1 MSTAMRSTTTWAKP
15 LRWGAAFVT
24 LFSLVLVSPPVL
36 GTVQDGVLPG
46 RELRSLDALDPSF
59 RPRAT
64 AVIEALSAQGWPVWI
79 AGTRRDE
86 RRQAVYKQ
94 LGFSKTRVS
103 KHLRGQAMDVH
114 LALPWVL
121 LPLHAQ
127 FYTALRDAAERQG
140 LCSGARW
147 LDTNKAPIWALWGL
161 GWDPGHVESC
171 SAGR

>member
-1 MSTAMRSTTTWAKP
+1 MRSRPIVAKP
-15 LRWGAAFVT
+15 LRWVAAFVT

-36 GTVQDGVLPG
+36 GTAQNWVLPG
-46 RELRSLDALDPSF
+46 RELRSLDVLDASF
-59 RPRAT
+59 RPRAST
-64 AVIEALSAQGWPVWI
+64 VIEELTAQGWPVWI

-86 RRQAVYKQ
+86 RRQAIYKL
-94 LGFSKTRVS
+94 LGYSKTSVS
-103 KHLRGQAMDVH
+103 KHLQGQAMDVH

-127 FYTALRDAAERQG
+127 FYTALRAAAERNG

-147 LDTNKAPIWALWGL
+147 LDKSKAPIWGLWGL

>member
-1 MSTAMRSTTTWAKP
+1 MSTEMPSRPPVAKP
-15 LRWGAAFVT
+15 LRWAALVVV
-24 LFSLVLVSPPVL
+24 LLSLVLISPPVL
-36 GTVQDGVLPG
+36 GTAQNWVLPG

-59 RPRAT
+59 RPPAT
-64 AVIEALSAQGWPVWI
+64 AVIEELTDQGWPVWI

-86 RRQAVYKQ
+86 RRQAIYKL
-94 LGFSKTRVS
+94 LGYSKTSVS

-127 FYTALRDAAERQG
+127 FYTALRDAAERHG

-147 LDTNKAPIWALWGL
+147 LDANKAPIGARWGL

-171 SAGR
+171 SASR

>member
-1 MSTAMRSTTTWAKP
+1 MSTAMRSKP
-15 LRWGAAFVT
+15 IVVKPVRWIASAVT

-46 RELRSLDALDPSF
+46 RELRSLYALDPSF

-64 AVIEALSAQGWPVWI
+64 AVIEELSAQGWPVWI

-127 FYTALRDAAERQG
+127 FYTALRDAAERHG

-147 LDTNKAPIWALWGL
+147 LDTNKGPIWALWGL

-171 SAGR
+171 STGR